1 MDFDLEILELAVLV
15 AVVAAVALEAVHRTL
30 AMFAACRDA
39 FVDTFAAAV
48 AVAST

>member
-15 AVVAAVALEAVHRTL
+15 AVVAAVAVHRTL
-30 AMFAACRDA
+30 AMSAACRDA

-48 AVAST
+48 ASA